1 MTWWTAAHQAPLPVE
16 FSRQEYWGGL
26 PFPSPGNLPEP
37 GVKPR
42 SPTLRQILYHWATR
56 EAPRSRQFCEKWED
70 EEIAEEKY
78 EDNRGCFMRF
88 KERNH
93 LHNIKVQ
100 GEIASTNIEVAA
112 SCPQDQVKI
121 IKESGFTTT
130 DFQQRQNS
138 LLMEEDAI
146 WKC

>member
-1 MTWWTAAHQAPLPVE
+1 MKAK
-16 FSRQEYWGGL
+16 RG
-26 PFPSPGNLPEP
+26 
-37 GVKPR
+37 
-42 SPTLRQILYHWATR
+42 
-56 EAPRSRQFCEKWED
+56 
-70 EEIAEEKY
+70 EETIEEKS
-78 EDNRGCFMRF
+78 EACRGFCMTF

-146 WKC
+146 

>member
-1 MTWWTAAHQAPLPVE
+1 M
-16 FSRQEYWGGL
+16 
-26 PFPSPGNLPEP
+26 
-37 GVKPR
+37 
-42 SPTLRQILYHWATR
+42 
-56 EAPRSRQFCEKWED
+56 
-70 EEIAEEKY
+70 EEKF
-78 EDNRGCFMRF
+78 EDSRGCFMRF

-100 GEIASTNIEVAA
+100 GEVASTNIEVAA

-138 LLMEEDAI
+138 LLMEENAI
-146 WKC
+146 